1 VRALVLSALAALSL
15 SFQGGDR
22 GQFAIVVDVDFVVFN
37 LTVTDNRGRQVSGL
51 KASDFQIRE
60 NDRLQ
65 DIKLFGAENA
75 PATIGLVI
83 DNSGSMQNKRANVVN
98 AALAFASASHSE
110 DETFVVH
117 FNEKVS
123 FSLPPPIPFTNN
135 PDDIRS
141 ALQRTFPDGMTALYD
156 AMAASL
162 VHLNAGTRD
171 RKALVV
177 LSDGGDNASSR
188 SLEGV
193 LEIAKRSNATI
204 YTIGIY
210 DESNM
215 DRNPG
220 VLRRIAELSG
230 GQAFFPDSPND
241 LERVWRDVAGAIRSQ
256 YTIGYHSTD
265 RNRDGKFRKVEI
277 TAGSNNRRDL
287 RVVTRDGYVAPAV
300 EGIVK

>member
-1 VRALVLSALAALSL
+1 VRALVLIALVALSL
-15 SFQGGDR
+15 SPQGGD
-22 GQFAIVVDVDFVVFN
+22 GAQFAIAVDVDFVVFN
-37 LTVTDNRGRQVSGL
+37 VTVTDSRGRLVAGL

-60 NDRLQ
+60 NNRVQEL
-65 DIKLFGAENA
+65 KLFGAENA

-117 FNEKVS
+117 FNEKVF
-123 FSLPPPIPFTNN
+123 FSLPPSIPFTSN
-135 PDDIRS
+135 PDHIRS
-141 ALQRTFPDGMTALYD
+141 ALQRTSPDGMTALYD
-156 AMAASL
+156 ALAASID
-162 VHLNAGTRD
+162 HLKTGTRD

-177 LSDGGDNASSR
+177 LSDGGDNASR
-188 SLEGV
+188 RDLDAV
-193 LEIAKRSNATI
+193 LEIAKRSSATI

-215 DRNPG
+215 DRNPK
-220 VLRRIAELSG
+220 VLRRIADLSG
-230 GQAFFPDSPND
+230 GRAFFPESPND
-241 LERVWRDVAGAIRSQ
+241 LERVWRDVEGAIRSQ

-277 TAGSNNRRDL
+277 TAGRNSRRDL
-287 RVVTRDGYVAPAV
+287 RVVTRDGYVALTD
-300 EGIVK
+300 ERIVR

>member
-1 VRALVLSALAALSL
+1 
-15 SFQGGDR
+15 
-22 GQFAIVVDVDFVVFN
+22 
-37 LTVTDNRGRQVSGL
+37 
-51 KASDFQIRE
+51 
-60 NDRLQ
+60 
-65 DIKLFGAENA
+65 
-75 PATIGLVI
+75 
-83 DNSGSMQNKRANVVN
+83 
-98 AALAFASASHSE
+98 
-110 DETFVVH
+110 
-117 FNEKVS
+117 
-123 FSLPPPIPFTNN
+123 
-135 PDDIRS
+135 
-141 ALQRTFPDGMTALYD
+141 MTALYD

-277 TAGSNNRRDL
+277 TAGRNNRRDL
-287 RVVTRDGYVAPAV
+287 RVVTRDGYIAPAV